1 MMNHAQMDRHH
12 GPIDPQGRTADRFWK
27 IPASAWW
34 TIIKRTWSE
43 KSEDNLSQLAA
54 AVAFYSFL
62 AFVPLLAAIVLLY
75 GIFADPGSVARH
87 IHALMEIL
95 PAGPA
100 KIVADQ
106 LKALTETPVTRTTV
120 GLILA
125 IFLALYGAMRGATS
139 LISALNIV
147 YGEHE
152 KRSFA
157 RTTGL
162 SFTFTLGAVVVAII
176 ASVAIGALGFV
187 GGLIQLPKIVGSIV
201 TVGLWIATALLASGL
216 VAVLYRYGPDR
227 ENARWT
233 WLAPGSIFASLGAL
247 LATFLF
253 GLYVSHFGAY
263 NATYGALG
271 AVVSFLMW
279 LYVTAF
285 VVLLGA
291 ELNAEL
297 EHQTSRDTTTGPS
310 APEGQRGAA
319 MADTTAGMPPQ
330 VTSAELT
337 APIDTDQFSG
347 GALRP
352 IAAGVIAAQITRRLS
367 GKPIGVV
374 PLSLFSAGAAMLFR
388 RDGAKKAIACL
399 AIGAFLTWRRRLPKT
414 ADDPGA
420 DAVDPAFRP
429 KRNDQ

>member
-1 MMNHAQMDRHH
+1 MLNHVQMDRSL
-12 GPIDPQGRTADRFWK
+12 GPIDPQGRTADRFWR
-27 IPASAWW
+27 IPTSGWW
-34 TIIKRTWSE
+34 AIIKRTWSE

-62 AFVPLLAAIVLLY
+62 AFVPLLAAVVLLY
-75 GIFADPGSVARH
+75 GIFADPNSVARH
-87 IHALMEIL
+87 IHTLMEIL

-100 KIVADQ
+100 MIVADQ
-106 LKALTETPVTRTTV
+106 LKALTETPVSRTTV

-125 IFLALYGAMRGATS
+125 IALALYGAMRGATS

-162 SFTFTLGAVVVAII
+162 SFAFTLGAVVVAII
-176 ASVAIGALGFV
+176 ASVAIGALGFI
-187 GGLIQLPKIVGSIV
+187 GGLIQLPEIVGSIV
-201 TVGLWIATALLASGL
+201 TVGLWIATAFLASGL

-227 ENARWT
+227 ADARWT
-233 WLAPGSIFASLGAL
+233 WLAPGSMFASLGAL

-291 ELNAEL
+291 ELNAEI

-319 MADTTAGMPPQ
+319 MADTTAGMPPMSA
-330 VTSAELT
+330 SAET
-337 APIDTDQFSG
+337 TPPVDADQSSG

-352 IAAGVIAAQITRRLS
+352 IAAGILAAQITRRLS
-367 GKPIGVV
+367 GKAVGAL
-374 PLSLFSAGAAMLFR
+374 PLSLFSAGAAMLLR

-399 AIGAFLTWRRRLPKT
+399 GVAAFLIWKT
-414 ADDPGA
+414 RDPRSVDHAGA
-420 DAVDPAFRP
+420 GKVHRA
-429 KRNDQ
+429 Q